1 MDQERGS
8 GGPWQRGD
16 DRGHVAGE
24 GLGSLI
30 ADCRRAAGLTQRE
43 LAGLASVGLGTV
55 RDLEQGRSSRSRSLS
70 RLAAALSLD
79 PAQMRASARAAPGAG
94 AAAVPRRTGRRTGP
108 RDSLWLAVLGP
119 LEAWRGGVRLGLGPL
134 RQRALLGLLAVNAG
148 ELVRRESVI
157 DALWGDDP
165 PVTAVNLVQAH
176 VSRLRK
182 VLDPG
187 RSPRG
192 GGELLASVGASYRL
206 QATAGALDL
215 LAFRQMTG
223 RARAVRAA
231 GDAAAAYGLYEN
243 ALGLWRGEPLA
254 DLDVLRGHL
263 AVTHLTGR
271 LAAVVMEHAETASA
285 AGCPER
291 ALPHL
296 EQLAWAEP
304 LNERAGAL
312 LMIALASVGRPDAA
326 LEVYQELRFRLD
338 EQLGMRPGPELAEA
352 HLRVLRQQVPVTRYP
367 EQLRLAEPA
376 GCATSP
382 SVIPR
387 QLPPATPCFTGRED
401 ELATLAA
408 LLRRPGSAKG
418 THPAVV
424 ISAIGGTAGI
434 GKTALAVHW
443 AHEIKERF
451 PDGQLYVNLR
461 GYHPT
466 AEPAEPGEAIR
477 GFLDA
482 LNVSPSRMPASP
494 EAQVMLY
501 RSLLAG
507 RRMLIVLDNARDAQ
521 HARPLLPGS
530 AGCLAII
537 TSRSQLAGLG
547 AAEGAQ
553 LLNLGLLT
561 DAKARELL
569 GARLDPERVAAEPD
583 AVHELAR
590 LCAGLPLALSI
601 VAARAATRPG
611 LPLAAFSTE
620 LRDDQALLDALD
632 AGDAAASVRA
642 VFSWS
647 YQNLTDQAARM
658 FRLLGVHPG
667 PDISAVAAARLAGIS
682 SRQAR
687 QVLNE
692 LTNANVLTEHAVGR
706 FAFHDL
712 LRAYAIEEVHA
723 RDSHSDRQAALR
735 QVLDYYMCTAHK
747 AALLLNPSRDILAL
761 ACPPADTMPAELR
774 GGTQALAWFEAEHA
788 VLLAA
793 IAHAAKARLDRH
805 VDQIA
810 WSLADYL
817 DRRGHW
823 HDWAATQRF
832 AVSAARRTGDRAAEA
847 RARRGLGR
855 AHAELRAYQNARR
868 QLRQAVD
875 LYGQLGDTVG
885 QGRAHLALAR
895 LWEYQNQHVLAL
907 DHARN
912 ALDLFRAADHPAGQ
926 ASARNAVGWHQA
938 HLGNHAQALSDCQ
951 QALALYHLLADARGE
966 AATNDSLGYAHHH
979 VGNHARALRCYQAA
993 VDLFRSLGDK
1003 YNEASSLTRLG
1014 DVHRDA
1020 GNTRAASDFWQQAL
1034 DILNNLD
1041 HPDVDRVRAKL
1052 CAHGTR
1058 P

>member
-16 DRGHVAGE
+16 DRGHLAGE

-55 RDLEQGRSSRSRSLS
+55 RDLEQGRSQRSRSLS

-79 PAQMRASARAAPGAG
+79 PAQIRASARAALGAG
-94 AAAVPRRTGRRTGP
+94 AAAAVACRAGQRTGR

-157 DALWGDDP
+157 DTLWGDDP

-192 GGELLASVGASYRL
+192 SGELLASVGASYRL
-206 QATAGALDL
+206 QAADGGLDL

-223 RARAVRAA
+223 RARAVSSA
-231 GDAAAAYGLYEN
+231 GDAAAACELYEN

-254 DLDVLRGHL
+254 DIDLLRSHL
-263 AVTHLTGR
+263 AVTHLGGR
-271 LAAVVMEHAETASA
+271 LAAVVLEYAETASA
-285 AGCPER
+285 AGCHER
-291 ALPHL
+291 ALPRL
-296 EQLAWAEP
+296 EQLARAEP

-326 LEVYQELRFRLD
+326 LRVYEELRFRLD

-352 HLRVLRQQVPVTRYP
+352 HLRVLRQQVSVIQHS
-367 EQLRLAEPA
+367 EQLRLADPA
-376 GCATSP
+376 GRVPSP

-387 QLPPATPCFTGRED
+387 QLPPAVPHFTGRED
-401 ELATLAA
+401 ELATLTA
-408 LLRRPGSAKG
+408 LLRRPGGAEDAR
-418 THPAVV
+418 PAVV

-466 AEPAEPGEAIR
+466 AKPAEPGEAIR

-482 LNVSPSRMPASP
+482 LNVSPSRLPASL
-494 EAQVMLY
+494 EAQIMLY

-530 AGCLAII
+530 DGCLAII
-537 TSRSQLAGLG
+537 TSRSQLAGLV
-547 AAEGAQ
+547 AAEGAR
-553 LLNLGLLT
+553 LLTLGLLT
-561 DAKARELL
+561 DAQARELL
-569 GARLDPERVAAEPD
+569 VARLNPARAAAEPD
-583 AVHELAR
+583 AVDQLAR

-601 VAARAATRPG
+601 VAARAAARTG
-611 LPLAAFSTE
+611 LPLAAFITE

-642 VFSWS
+642 VLSWS

-658 FRLLGVHPG
+658 FRLLGLHPG
-667 PDISAVAAARLAGIS
+667 PDISAAAAARLAGIS

-687 QVLNE
+687 RPLDE
-692 LTNANVLTEHAVGR
+692 LTNANILTEHSVGR

-712 LRAYAIEEVHA
+712 LRAYAIEEGRA
-723 RDSHSDRQAALR
+723 RDSDGDRQVALR
-735 QVLDYYMCTAHK
+735 QVLDYYMCTAYK
-747 AALLLNPSRDILAL
+747 AALLLNPSRDVLAD
-761 ACPPADTMPAELR
+761 PPAETMPAELR

-793 IAHAAKARLDRH
+793 IAYAAKAKLDRH

-832 AVSAARRTGDRAAEA
+832 AVAAARRTGDRAAEA

-855 AHAELRAYQNARR
+855 AYAELRAYQNARR
-868 QLRQAVD
+868 QLKQAVD

-907 DHARN
+907 DHAQN

-926 ASARNAVGWHQA
+926 ASARNAIGWHQA

-951 QALALYHLLADARGE
+951 QALALYHLLADTRGE
-966 AATNDSLGYAHHH
+966 AATNDSLGYAHHL

-993 VDLFRSLGDK
+993 VDLFRGLGDK
-1003 YNEASSLTRLG
+1003 YNEASSLARLG
-1014 DVHRDA
+1014 DVHKDA